1 MEHEPLMD
9 GHIKQCTTSAITR
22 EKEQAILLEM
32 ILQDTNKDLHRLNLT
47 IYNKQDSKVEMTY
60 PNNYHDIQTVII
72 NQIPIRLISLGSD
85 GVLFVSI
92 DEPRHDISFFTTDW
106 SFV

>member
-9 GHIKQCTTSAITR
+9 GHIKQCTTSTTQHG
-22 EKEQAILLEM
+22 EEQVISLEM

-47 IYNKQDSKVEMTY
+47 IYNKQDSKAEMTY
-60 PNNYHDIQTVII
+60 PNNFHDIQTAII
-72 NQIPIRLISLGSD
+72 NQVPIRLISLGSD

-92 DEPRHDISFFTTDW
+92 DESRHDISFFTTDW

>member
-1 MEHEPLMD
+1 MEHKTLMD
-9 GHIKQCTTSAITR
+9 GHIKQCTTSTTQHG
-22 EKEQAILLEM
+22 EEQVISLEM

-47 IYNKQDSKVEMTY
+47 IYNKQDSKAEMAY
-60 PNNYHDIQTVII
+60 PNNYHDIQTAII

-85 GVLFVSI
+85 GVLFVAI
-92 DEPRHDISFFTTDW
+92 DEPRHDISFFTTAW

>member
-1 MEHEPLMD
+1 MAHEPLMD
-9 GHIKQCTTSAITR
+9 GHIKQCTTSTTQHG
-22 EKEQAILLEM
+22 EEQAISLEM

-47 IYNKQDSKVEMTY
+47 IYNKQDSKAEMAY
-60 PNNYHDIQTVII
+60 PNNYHDIQTAII

-92 DEPRHDISFFTTDW
+92 DERRHDISFFTTDW

>member
-1 MEHEPLMD
+1 MTHEPLMD
-9 GHIKQCTTSAITR
+9 GHIKQCTTSATQHG
-22 EKEQAILLEM
+22 EEQVISLEM

-47 IYNKQDSKVEMTY
+47 IYNKQDSKVEMAY

-72 NQIPIRLISLGSD
+72 NQVPIRLISLGSD

-92 DEPRHDISFFTTDW
+92 DDPRHDISFFTTDW

>member
-1 MEHEPLMD
+1 MEHKTLMD
-9 GHIKQCTTSAITR
+9 GHIKQCTTSATQHG
-22 EKEQAILLEM
+22 EEQAISLEM

-47 IYNKQDSKVEMTY
+47 IYNKQDSKDELAY
-60 PNNYHDIQTVII
+60 PNNFHDIQTAII

-85 GVLFVSI
+85 GVLFVAI
-92 DEPRHDISFFTTDW
+92 DEPRHDISFFTTAW

>member
-1 MEHEPLMD
+1 MEHKTLME
-9 GHIKQCTTSAITR
+9 GFIKQCTTSATQHG
-22 EKEQAILLEM
+22 EEQAISLEM

-47 IYNKQDSKVEMTY
+47 IYSKQDSKDDMAY
-60 PNNYHDIQTVII
+60 PNNYHDIQTAII

-85 GVLFVSI
+85 GVLFVAI
-92 DEPRHDISFFTTDW
+92 DEPRHDISFFTTAW

>member
-1 MEHEPLMD
+1 MEHKTLME
-9 GHIKQCTTSAITR
+9 GFIKQCTTSTVSH
-22 EKEQAILLEM
+22 EKGQMISLEM
-32 ILQDTNKDLHRLNLT
+32 ILQDINKELHQLNLMT
-47 IYNKQDSKVEMTY
+47 CKQDSKDEMAY
-60 PNNYHDIQTVII
+60 PNNYHDIQTAII

-92 DEPRHDISFFTTDW
+92 DESRHDISFFTTDW

>member
-1 MEHEPLMD
+1 MGHKTLMD
-9 GHIKQCTTSAITR
+9 GHIRQCTTSATQHG
-22 EKEQAILLEM
+22 EVQAISLEM
-32 ILQDTNKDLHRLNLT
+32 ILQDTNKDLHRLNLM
-47 IYNKQDSKVEMTY
+47 IYNKQDSKDELTY
-60 PNNYHDIQTVII
+60 PNNFHDIQTAII